1 MILLSYHQKIKIKI
15 KLHFKTKAFL
25 FLILSIVL
33 QPIRITIY
41 SIVSTLERMSWHFFS
56 NIRRNVLQRDNIVF
70 FFVTLTRSIPTFR
83 QLQPSFSVSLS
94 FFFFLFALFLST
106 FFRPWEMSSNFHF
119 HLEKFRNLFS
129 TFLRDSR
136 NICRIWINTKRVLRE
151 FDIHFLS

>member
-15 KLHFKTKAFL
+15 KLHIKTKSFL
-25 FLILSIVL
+25 CLILSNVL

-41 SIVSTLERMSWHFFS
+41 LIVSTLERMSWHFFS

-70 FFVTLTRSIPTFR
+70 FFVTLTRSISTFR
-83 QLQPSFSVSLS
+83 QLQPSFSVSVS
-94 FFFFLFALFLST
+94 SLFLSI
-106 FFRPWEMSSNFHF
+106 FFGPWEMSSNFHF

-136 NICRIWINTKRVLRE
+136 NICRIWINTKRVW
-151 FDIHFLS
+151 I